1 TSRPLHLSRPFS
13 DRAAS
18 CISATSAG
26 CSSSNPALGRDP
38 GAPGLLLAAAGGQR
52 RAVAGGQRR
61 GVTTPLACGWRS
73 GPMACLAC
81 SAGCEAAARLVS
93 RPPEGCGRR
102 ASTGWVLTRLPLMC
116 IDGNEYKNAFWYD
129 MDQVKS
135 VPCVFGELSH
145 FYVQNVGSWTWSQYG
160 YPLCWTFIC
169 KTRDFFVTLHGICR
183 KE

>member
-1 TSRPLHLSRPFS
+1 LSSLLRS
-13 DRAAS
+13 
-18 CISATSAG
+18 SAG
-26 CSSSNPALGRDP
+26 CSSSNPALERDP

-145 FYVQNVGSWTWSQYG
+145 FYVQTWVHG
-160 YPLCWTFIC
+160 PGANMDILCAGPSYV
-169 KTRDFFVTLHGICR
+169 KLEEDFFVTLHGICR